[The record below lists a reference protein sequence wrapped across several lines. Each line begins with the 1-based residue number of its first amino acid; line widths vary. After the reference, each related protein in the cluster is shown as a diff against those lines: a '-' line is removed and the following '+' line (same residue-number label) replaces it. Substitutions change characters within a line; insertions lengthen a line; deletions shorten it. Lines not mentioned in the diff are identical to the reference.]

1 MSETS
6 KLREQSEAR
15 SSDGHGHRT
24 TLVMPQS
31 TLHLV
36 LHRPTTCA
44 KASQARSALVSETLQ
59 GFVSDITKRDS
70 CTSQCK
76 SSKMQALPI

>member
-6 KLREQSEAR
+6 NLREQSEAR

-24 TLVMPQS
+24 ALVMPQS

-36 LHRPTTCA
+36 LHRPIACA

-59 GFVSDITKRDS
+59 GFVSDITMRDS
-70 CTSQCK
+70 STRQYK
-76 SSKMQALPI
+76 SCRMQTLPV